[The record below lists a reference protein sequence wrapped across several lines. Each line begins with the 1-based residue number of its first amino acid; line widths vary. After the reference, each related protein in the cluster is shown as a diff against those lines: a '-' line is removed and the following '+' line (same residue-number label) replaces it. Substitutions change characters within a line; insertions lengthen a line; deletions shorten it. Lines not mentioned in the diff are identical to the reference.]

1 MNETLAH
8 EVPNSDSSGQKRSRM
23 NQTGAKSELLEDLDR
38 EQQKPK
44 NLSAHTLIWTY
55 IILFFVL
62 LFILPKIYIANQIY
76 YISKDINTKYHKYT
90 ALLEEKRHL
99 QKKIEE
105 LQYQNQVV
113 DEIDTP

>member
-1 MNETLAH
+1 MDQ
-8 EVPNSDSSGQKRSRM
+8 P
-23 NQTGAKSELLEDLDR
+23 GAKSELLEDLDR

-105 LQYQNQVV
+105 LQYQSQVV

>member
-1 MNETLAH
+1 
-8 EVPNSDSSGQKRSRM
+8 VQNSESSAQKHSRSKVRS
-23 NQTGAKSELLEDLDR
+23 AKAELLADLDR
-38 EQQKPK
+38 EQKK
-44 NLSAHTLIWTY
+44 TKELSAHTLVWTY
-55 IILFFVL
+55 IVLLFVL

-105 LQYQNQVV
+105 LQYQSQIV

>member
-1 MNETLAH
+1 MGNTE
-8 EVPNSDSSGQKRSRM
+8 
-23 NQTGAKSELLEDLDR
+23 AKTELLEDLDQ
-38 EQQKPK
+38 EQKKAK
-44 NLSAHTLIWTY
+44 NISAHTLVWTF

-90 ALLEEKRHL
+90 ALLEEKRYL

-105 LQYQNQVV
+105 LQYQSQVV
-113 DEIDTP
+113 DDIDMP